1 MGFPTDSNSVHTC
14 RLKICIMFGDLKSA
28 AGVKALNEFLAEH
41 SYIEGYVPS
50 QADTAVFEALSGS
63 PKSDTPH
70 ALRWYNHIKSFA
82 AGMKQFPKASKDGAA
97 YTSGAAGADEDD
109 DVDLF
114 GSDEEEDDEEK
125 KRITEERLA
134 AYHAKKAKKPKVIAK
149 TNVLFDVK
157 PWDDETDMEAMKKA
171 CVSIEM
177 DGLLWGASK
186 LVPVGYGIN
195 KLQLMCVVEDEKVSI
210 EELSEKMT
218 EFEDFVQSVDV
229 AAMNKI

>member
-1 MGFPTDSNSVHTC
+1 MGTIN
-14 RLKICIMFGDLKSA
+14 IMFGDLKSA
-28 AGVKALNEFLAEH
+28 AGAKALNEYLAEN
-41 SYIEGYVPS
+41 SYIEGYVPT
-50 QADTAVFEALSGS
+50 QADTAVFEALSGA
-63 PKSDTPH
+63 PKDAPH

-97 YTSGAAGADEDD
+97 YTSGASGAAAAADDDD

-134 AYHAKKAKKPKVIAK
+134 AYHAKKAKVIAK

-195 KLQLMCVVEDEKVSI
+195 KLQLMCVVEDDKVSI
-210 EELSEKMT
+210 EELSEKMS
-218 EFEDFVQSVDV
+218 E
-229 AAMNKI
+229 

>member
-1 MGFPTDSNSVHTC
+1 MGLSKAAAAARQIHVRS
-14 RLKICIMFGDLKSA
+14 IMFGDLKSA
-28 AGVKALNEFLAEH
+28 AGVKALNEYLAEN

-50 QADTAVFEALSGS
+50 QADTAVFEALAGA
-63 PKSDTPH
+63 PKDAPH

-82 AGMKQFPKASKDGAA
+82 AGMKQFPKASKDAAA
-97 YTSGAAGADEDD
+97 YTAGGSGAAAAGED
-109 DVDLF
+109 
-114 GSDEEEDDEEK
+114 EDDEEK

-171 CVSIEM
+171 CTSIEM

-195 KLQLMCVVEDEKVSI
+195 KLQLMCVVEDDKVSI

-218 EFEDFVQSVDV
+218 EF
-229 AAMNKI
+229 